1 MWVTE
6 ICRQRE
12 KNRACNLLLL
22 KLRLTNG
29 ELHFSCHTVY
39 YSVSYPECFCAYRH
53 ISMLVRTSTV
63 YLVPCWED
71 FQNLQYLE
79 RLKMNFIARSKFLF
93 TNLVGKF
100 GLNIWAPIPNQWY
113 ENTSRHDTV
122 TSREETIT
130 EEANGKKSSKL
141 KLKLK
146 LKYPRNCILQFSIF
160 LHFEAIQILKFNL
173 F

>member
-1 MWVTE
+1 
-6 ICRQRE
+6 
-12 KNRACNLLLL
+12 
-22 KLRLTNG
+22 
-29 ELHFSCHTVY
+29 
-39 YSVSYPECFCAYRH
+39 
-53 ISMLVRTSTV
+53 
-63 YLVPCWED
+63 
-71 FQNLQYLE
+71 
-79 RLKMNFIARSKFLF
+79 MNFIARSKFLF

-113 ENTSRHDTV
+113 ENTSRYDTV

-130 EEANGKKSSKL
+130 EEANRKKSSKL